1 MLAVMKAEFS
11 TRRNFLKTAAL
22 AAAALPAAGFLS
34 SIGAAAESGRKLGF
48 ALVGLGSLS
57 TNQIAPAFQETK
69 FCRLA
74 GIVTGT
80 PAKAARWKAQYGIP
94 DKNIYNYD
102 TMEQMADNP
111 DIDVVYVVTP
121 NALHA
126 EHTIKAAKAGKHVLC
141 EKPME
146 VSSEKCQQMIDACRQ
161 AGKQLAIGY
170 RIHFEPNNLE
180 CVRLA
185 RDKVFGDT
193 KIIEAGFGFRIG
205 DPTQWRLKRALSG
218 GGPLMDV
225 GIYALQ
231 ATRYLTGEEPLQVS
245 ATSTVTD
252 PVKFKDIEESITWQM
267 RFPSGIMAN
276 CASSYAVSGIAS
288 FTVYAENGW
297 FKLDNAYG
305 YNGQHGLR
313 SDGQEINLPPVNH
326 FATEMDKFSA
336 CILNNQPTTVPGEE
350 GLRDIKIMMAI
361 YESARTGKTVALG
374 GPNVKRHEN
383 IKLLNPNSGSDFQI

>member
-1 MLAVMKAEFS
+1 MKPSSF
-11 TRRNFLKTAAL
+11 TRRDFLRASTL
-22 AAAALPAAGFLS
+22 AAASVPFIS
-34 SIGAAAESGRKLGF
+34 PWTSRAAEPDKKLGF

-57 TNQIAPAFQETK
+57 THQIAPALLKTK
-69 FCRLA
+69 YCRLA

-80 PAKAARWKAQYGIP
+80 PAKADRWKRQYNIP
-94 DKNIYNYD
+94 DKNIYDYD
-102 TMEQMADNP
+102 TMDQMADNP

-126 EHTIKAAKAGKHVLC
+126 DGTIKAAKAGKHVLC

-146 VSSEKCQQMIDACRQ
+146 VSVAKCEQMIAACKQ
-161 AGKQLAIGY
+161 AGRQLAIGY
-170 RIHFEPNNLE
+170 RLHFEPNNLE

-185 RDKVFGDT
+185 REKVFGDT

-205 DPTQWRLKRALSG
+205 DPAQWRLNRALSG

-231 ATRYLTGEEPLQVS
+231 ATRYLTGEEPVQVS

-252 PVKFKDIEESITWQM
+252 PMKFKDIEESITWQA
-267 RFPSGIMAN
+267 RFHSGIIAN

-297 FKLDNAYG
+297 FKLEDAYG
-305 YNGQHGLR
+305 YNGQHGSR
-313 SDGQEINLPPVNH
+313 SDGRKINLPPVNH
-326 FATEMDKFSA
+326 FATEMDKFSE
-336 CILNNQPTTVPGEE
+336 CILNNQPTTVPGEV

-361 YESARTGKTVALG
+361 YEAARTGKTVFLG
-374 GPNVKRHEN
+374 GPNAKRHQD
-383 IKLLNPNSGSDFQI
+383 IKPLNPNSGADFQI